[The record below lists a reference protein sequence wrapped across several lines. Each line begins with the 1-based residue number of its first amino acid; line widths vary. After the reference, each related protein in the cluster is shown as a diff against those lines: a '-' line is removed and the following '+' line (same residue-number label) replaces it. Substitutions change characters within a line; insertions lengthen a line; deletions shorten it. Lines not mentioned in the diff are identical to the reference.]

1 MAQVRHLPEKDRCR
15 SSRYLELVSVIEIL
29 CSTRDRCRGR
39 GASASE
45 RHRTRLD
52 LHRVRYLADGCRLD
66 HRQRVVGALGP
77 HIDVYASA
85 TRSSILRCA
94 CVDNQRER
102 LAVVRSQA
110 DTYKHEAVDIIEAIQ
125 VRSIDLEGTPSHRCG
140 DQCRQHHH
148 RHAQRRG
155 APRHMVLW
163 CRASEAAKRMRSLFL
178 LLPIPTTTDIIVA
191 LLVRG
196 MSCFI

>member
-1 MAQVRHLPEKDRCR
+1 MAQVRHLLEKDRCR

-29 CSTRDRCRGR
+29 CSTPRTRDRCRGR

-155 APRHMVLW
+155 APRHGAVVSSE
-163 CRASEAAKRMRSLFL
+163 RGSEANALSVPALTRSST
-178 LLPIPTTTDIIVA
+178 P
-191 LLVRG
+191 
-196 MSCFI
+196 S